1 MSDSSRPL
9 NLIQRAFGG
18 RSTDIAP
25 ARAEPAAPAFPADLR
40 TAAPVPEV
48 SAGASLRKQFPPIG
62 LNFAELRRAGMVR
75 PDNKTSGIGN
85 EFRAIKRRVI
95 ANGRDAE
102 TGVLKNNLVMVTSSL
117 PKEGKTFTSVNLAL
131 SLAMERDTR
140 VLLVDCDMLRPGIG
154 RFFTKGRGEGLAEV
168 LKGAFTSID
177 DVTYRCKDLPNL
189 DLVFAG
195 TPEAESPELV
205 SSRRMSELL
214 LALAASDSERII
226 IVDTPPV
233 LASTEAA
240 TLAPQVHQVIMVV
253 AALQSDRF
261 QLEKS
266 LETVAACPSISLLFN
281 KAPRWRQLA
290 PDNYYYYAEQGS
302 RA

>member
-1 MSDSSRPL
+1 MSDGTRPL
-9 NLIQRAFGG
+9 NLIQRAFGTPNTEAAAA
-18 RSTDIAP
+18 RPEPVSP
-25 ARAEPAAPAFPADLR
+25 AHAAELR
-40 TAAPVPEV
+40 GPLLDD
-48 SAGASLRKQFPPIG
+48 SHASPLRKQFPPIG

-95 ANGRDAE
+95 ANGRASE
-102 TGVLKNNLVMVTSSL
+102 TGALKNNLVMVTSSL

-131 SLAMERDTR
+131 SLAMERDLK
-140 VLLVDCDMLRPGIG
+140 VLLIDCDMLRPGIG
-154 RFFTKGRGEGLAEV
+154 RFFAKPRGEGLAEF

-214 LALAASDSERII
+214 VEVAAADPERIV

-240 TLAPQVHQVIMVV
+240 TLSPQMHQVIMVI

-266 LETVAACPSISLLFN
+266 LETVSACPSISLLFN

-290 PDNYYYYAEQGS
+290 PDNYYYYAEQS
-302 RA
+302 PRS